1 MIEMAEENKKQNRL
15 DMIREALMEKA
26 PLTYAD
32 LETSG
37 QLDSFL
43 ENREA
48 EMMAYFIE
56 AQNRAWEETLS
67 TFLDFYDPSYDETN
81 SPM

>member
-1 MIEMAEENKKQNRL
+1 MIEMADENKKQRRI
-15 DMIREALMEKA
+15 DMIRDALMEKA

-37 QLDSFL
+37 QLDAFL

-48 EMMAYFIE
+48 EMMAYFTE
-56 AQNRAWEETLS
+56 AQNKAWEETLS

>member
-56 AQNRAWEETLS
+56 AQNRAW
-67 TFLDFYDPSYDETN
+67 
-81 SPM
+81 